1 MSSVVPFPGFLF
13 ASTVCDLADAD
24 VSQLNEGC
32 LAFVESEKNFYRL
45 SEDAVPPAP
54 NGTTVLSVPGGP
66 ATPGCTSG
74 APGTDPRR
82 WVLTNLSD
90 RSPNLIPDAIFWKP
104 SAAIDDPKYVRTWAE
119 VMDALSQ
126 TAVPSQIYVDSVAS
140 DAIVPPGTYD
150 LHFSRFAAK
159 VGNAGNNVVVVSDG
173 VVFQNAGGADGAVSL
188 ELHPT
193 ALGTPGGTFQYVY
206 NPADPPAFAMWY
218 GAQIVNQ
225 GSVAAFQVPDNA
237 FFILAEIDGGAVQ
250 PGMHAIVSLGD
261 NSVLLATAFAAA
273 EGFPAN
279 FCESTFA
286 TATIGYQTDGSAG
299 DSATGLLPVLGAFA
313 GTFRYVPV
321 GNAFKGPTSLRPTPF
336 FGALPIGLCFFDLS
350 LGAKGKPVWYV
361 GNPPSATGWV
371 DATGADA

>member
-90 RSPNLIPDAIFWKP
+90 RSPNLWPATIYWKP
-104 SAAIDDPKYVRTWAE
+104 SAALDDPKFVRTWDE
-119 VMDALSQ
+119 VMAAVSQ
-126 TAVPSQIYVDSVAS
+126 SAIPMEIYVASVAS

-159 VGNAGNNVVVVSDG
+159 IGNAANNIVVVSDG
-173 VVFQNAGGADGAVSL
+173 VVFQNAGGVDGAVGL

-193 ALGTPGGTFQYVY
+193 ALGTPGGTFQYVFD
-206 NPADPPAFAMWY
+206 PADPPAFAMWY
-218 GAQIVNQ
+218 GAQIQNL
-225 GSVAAFQVPDNA
+225 GSVAAFQVPDNS
-237 FFILAEIDGGAVQ
+237 FFILAEIDGGAVAAGAH
-250 PGMHAIVSLGD
+250 PVVKLGD
-261 NSVLLATAFAAA
+261 NSVLLATAFSAGQ
-273 EGFPAN
+273 GFPAD

-286 TATIGYQTDGSAG
+286 TATIGYQTDGSAC
-299 DSATGLLPVLGAFA
+299 DPITGLLPLLPSFA
-313 GTFRYVPV
+313 GNATYVAV
-321 GNAFKGPTSLRPTPF
+321 GNAFKGTTAQRPTPF
-336 FGALPIGLCFFDLS
+336 FGAIPIGLCFFDTS
-350 LGAKGKPVWYV
+350 LGAKGKPIWYV